1 MKRLDGRLSNQ
12 VRPIKVTYGVY
23 GNADGSVLFELGNT
37 KVLCSV
43 MVQDGVPQF
52 LRGKGQGWLT
62 AEYTMLPAATRAR
75 TPREVITMKR
85 NGRSV
90 EISRLIGRS
99 LRAVVD
105 FSKLGERT
113 IYVDCDVLQADGGTR
128 TASISGAYCALYHAT
143 QQLQLSKKP
152 FASFLSGSLAAISV
166 GWMNNQA
173 LLDINFQEDSSVDAD
188 FNFVM
193 TGKGE
198 IIEMQGATEKSP
210 ISWNAVEEMQAVAHK
225 GIAEILSIVHGDVS
239 ISVSQNVSCISE
251 NFSSFTTQPRS
262 VVGSMSAIALAA
274 VDPITSL

>member
-62 AEYTMLPAATRAR
+62 AEYTMLPAATRSR

-143 QQLQLSKKP
+143 QQLHLSKKP

-166 GWMNNQA
+166 GWMDNQA
-173 LLDINFQEDSSVDAD
+173 LLDINFQEDSSVEAD

-198 IIEMQGATEKSP
+198 IIEMQGATEKAP
-210 ISWNAVEEMQAVAHK
+210 LSWEAVQEMQAVARQ
-225 GIAEILSIVHGDVS
+225 GITDILSGVHKEV
-239 ISVSQNVSCISE
+239 SVSSCETVSCSSE
-251 NFSSFTTQPRS
+251 SFAPFITQLS
-262 VVGSMSAIALAA
+262 
-274 VDPITSL
+274 

>member
-1 MKRLDGRLSNQ
+1 MKRIDGRLSNQ
-12 VRPIKVTYGVY
+12 MRPIKITYGVY

-43 MVQDGVPQF
+43 MIQDGVPQF

-75 TPREVITMKR
+75 IPREVVTMKR
-85 NGRSV
+85 NGRSI

-128 TASISGAYCALYHAT
+128 SASISGAYCALYHAT
-143 QQLQLSKKP
+143 QQLQISKKP

-166 GWMNNQA
+166 GWMNNNA
-173 LLDINFQEDSSVDAD
+173 LLDINFQEDSSVEAD

-198 IIEMQGATEKSP
+198 IIEMQGATEKAP
-210 ISWNAVEEMQAVAHK
+210 ISWSAVEQMQAVAHK
-225 GIAEILSIVHGDVS
+225 GIMEVLSVVHGDVS
-239 ISVSQNVSCISE
+239 
-251 NFSSFTTQPRS
+251 SSSLQDVASLSDEDFRSLTTQLS
-262 VVGSMSAIALAA
+262 
-274 VDPITSL
+274 

>member
-173 LLDINFQEDSSVDAD
+173 LLDINFQEDSSVEAD

-198 IIEMQGATEKSP
+198 IIEMQGATEKAP
-210 ISWNAVEEMQAVAHK
+210 ISWGSVELMQAVASK
-225 GIAEILSIVHGDVS
+225 GIAEILAVVHNDTALSPV
-239 ISVSQNVSCISE
+239 QPL
-251 NFSSFTTQPRS
+251 SSLFESLAPLATQLS
-262 VVGSMSAIALAA
+262 
-274 VDPITSL
+274 